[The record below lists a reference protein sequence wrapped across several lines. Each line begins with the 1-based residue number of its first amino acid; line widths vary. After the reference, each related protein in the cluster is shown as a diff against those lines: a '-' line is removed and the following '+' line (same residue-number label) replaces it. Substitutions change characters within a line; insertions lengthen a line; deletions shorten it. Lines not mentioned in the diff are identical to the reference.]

1 MLEVKTLFLLPYT
14 NRRNYNMARIYSRK
28 KGKSGSSKPLQQKE
42 QSWLRYKGKE
52 VEMLVAKLSKEGL
65 KPSQIGVHLRDSY
78 GIPDVRL
85 VTGKKLTAILAE
97 KNLQQRFPEDILS
110 LMRKRVDILKHS
122 LENKKDETAK
132 RGMEITDSKIRRLV
146 KYYKATGKISK
157 DWNYNPDEI
166 KMYLE

>member
-1 MLEVKTLFLLPYT
+1 M
-14 NRRNYNMARIYSRK
+14 
-28 KGKSGSSKPLQQKE
+28 KE

-52 VEMLVAKLSKEGL
+52 VEMLIAKLAKDGNRA
-65 KPSQIGVHLRDSY
+65 SQIGVHLRDTY

-97 KNLQQRFPEDILS
+97 KNLLQKFPEDMLS
-110 LMRKRVDILKHS
+110 LMKRRVAIHKHM

-132 RGMEITDSKIRRLV
+132 RGVNITDSKIRRLV
-146 KYYKATGKISK
+146 KYYKAKGKVSK

-166 KMYLE
+166 KLYLE